1 MLPGPICF
9 LLGLYILVIIL
20 RIILGMV
27 VDFGRIPWGHP
38 VRRIT
43 DLLGRVVDPLL
54 RPIRSALPSVPVGG
68 MSLDLSPLVLIIG
81 LTIIQGIVC
90 R

>member
-1 MLPGPICF
+1 MDVIC
-9 LLGLYILVIIL
+9 LALTVYYLVVIL

-27 VDFGRIPWGHP
+27 TEFGRIPWGHP

-54 RPIRSALPSVPVGG
+54 RPIRRILSPVRMGG
-68 MSLDLSPLVLIIG
+68 MNLDLSPLVLLIG
-81 LTIIQGIVC
+81 LLLIQRILC